1 MCDSCPWPTD
11 APVPL
16 GMLLHI
22 IPSDISPSNGAETE
36 SAFRRSPQ
44 YLQLWVSGVPF
55 SWKASFGDKRVTS
68 LVNLADLDCSAS
80 WVVLVGNLSMETRP
94 RFATPSGLC
103 FRNRGYL
110 IKPSK
115 RYCWLRTHCV
125 CGSRRA
131 DASLRGGRGR
141 DDLVVG
147 VGADALFIII
157 QEKLPLELRHRFIAT
172 ASLIS
177 FRYLSLSLEA
187 QCEFQHKLKSALRFP
202 KSKK

>member
-11 APVPL
+11 VPCL
-16 GMLLHI
+16 WGCFLHI
-22 IPSDISPSNGAETE
+22 IPPSRHFPLPSNGAETE

-94 RFATPSGLC
+94 HFATPSGLS

-110 IKPSK
+110 IKPSE
-115 RYCWLRTHCV
+115 R
-125 CGSRRA
+125 
-131 DASLRGGRGR
+131 
-141 DDLVVG
+141 
-147 VGADALFIII
+147 
-157 QEKLPLELRHRFIAT
+157 
-172 ASLIS
+172 
-177 FRYLSLSLEA
+177 
-187 QCEFQHKLKSALRFP
+187 
-202 KSKK
+202 